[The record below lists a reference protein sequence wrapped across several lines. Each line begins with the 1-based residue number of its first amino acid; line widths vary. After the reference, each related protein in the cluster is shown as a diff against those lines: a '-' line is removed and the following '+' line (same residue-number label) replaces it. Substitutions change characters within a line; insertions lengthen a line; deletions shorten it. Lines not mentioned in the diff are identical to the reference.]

1 MRNLNI
7 KSDEAYEIATDLAR
21 RTGQNLTLVV
31 TEALRASERALTLDE
46 RRARIAALATK
57 SGKQWKESLKS
68 IEHSDLLY
76 DEMGL
81 PK

>member
-7 KSDEAYEIATDLAR
+7 KSDEAYEIATDIAR

-31 TEALRASERALTLDE
+31 TAALRASERALTLDE

-57 SGKQWKESLKS
+57 SGKQWKEGLKS
-68 IEHSDLLY
+68 AEHGDLLY
-76 DEMGL
+76 DDLGL